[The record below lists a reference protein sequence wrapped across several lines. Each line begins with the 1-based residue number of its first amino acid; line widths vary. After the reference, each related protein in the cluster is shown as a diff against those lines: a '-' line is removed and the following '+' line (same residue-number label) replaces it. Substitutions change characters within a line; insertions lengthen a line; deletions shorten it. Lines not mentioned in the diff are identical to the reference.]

1 MTAFDA
7 VFFDFDGVLAESSD
21 IKTRAFEAMY
31 APFGTTVV
39 SRAVAHHLEHGGI
52 SRRKKIRHCHR
63 TLLGIEVTADEMAV
77 LGRRFSA
84 LVEEA
89 VVAADWVAGA
99 RAFLDAHCGRLP
111 MFVIS
116 GTPEEELR
124 RITARRGM
132 DGYFVAVRGSP
143 PVKEPIVEALLAE
156 HRLARERVLFVGDT
170 MTDYRAARA
179 TGLAFVGRVPA
190 GTPSPFP
197 DGTALIAD
205 LTELT
210 LRHPDGR

>member
-1 MTAFDA
+1 MRAYDA

-21 IKTRAFEAMY
+21 IKTLAFVEMY
-31 APFGTTVV
+31 KDYGPEVV
-39 SRAVAHHLEHGGI
+39 EQAVAHHLEHGGI
-52 SRRKKIRHCHR
+52 SRRQKIRHCHR
-63 TLLGIEVTADEMAV
+63 TLLGIEVTSDEMAV

-116 GTPEEELR
+116 GTPEEELL

-143 PVKEPIVEALLAE
+143 PVKEPIIEELLAE
-156 HRLARERVLFVGDT
+156 HALARERVLFVGDT
-170 MTDYRAARA
+170 MTDYRAAAA
-179 TGLAFVGRVPA
+179 TGLPFLGRVPP
-190 GTPSPFP
+190 GEDSPFP
-197 DGTALIAD
+197 DGTPTVPD
-205 LTELT
+205 LTFLT
-210 LRHPDGR
+210 L